1 MNKKALKNSPSHLK
15 VLLIPFNCIIALSIA
30 FGSLGG
36 CASAKKPVQYK
47 SGPVTIEAD
56 ADRLWQVSQDQVKK
70 TGFTLDKLDRR
81 SGVIQTFPLTSK
93 QWFEFWCHDV
103 VTFDDLAVSSLQSIR
118 RIVIIEFEPLN
129 EKQFRVNCMVNIEK
143 LAGNPDVR
151 SGQVHASDIL
161 GETIGRVPAV
171 NIPGPRTG
179 EVANWYFMGRDHA
192 LEARILDSIKKM
204 VRPEYAKK

>member
-1 MNKKALKNSPSHLK
+1 MNKKALKNSPSHFK
-15 VLLIPFNCIIALSIA
+15 VLLIPFNCIIALSIVI
-30 FGSLGG
+30 GLLGG
-36 CASAKKPVQYK
+36 CASAKKPAQFK

-129 EKQFRVNCMVNIEK
+129 EKQFKVNCKVSIEK
-143 LAGNPDVR
+143 LAGNPAVR
-151 SGQVHASDIL
+151 SGQVHAGDIL
-161 GETIGRVPAV
+161 GETIGRVPAA

-179 EVANWYFMGRDHA
+179 EVANWHFIGEDHA
-192 LEARILDSIKKM
+192 LEAKILDSIDKQASQKLSKK
-204 VRPEYAKK
+204 